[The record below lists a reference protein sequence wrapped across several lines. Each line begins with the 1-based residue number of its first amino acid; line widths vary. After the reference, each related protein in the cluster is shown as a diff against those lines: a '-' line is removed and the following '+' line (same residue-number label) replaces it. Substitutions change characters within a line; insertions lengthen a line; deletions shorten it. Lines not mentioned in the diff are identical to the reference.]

1 MFFHKCSYK
10 NSCFS
15 ILVYDSGVLVLMV
28 YSYKNALKDL
38 ALDLVGTSS
47 FEGLL
52 YFVYNFG

>member
-10 NSCFS
+10 NSYFS
-15 ILVYDSGVLVLMV
+15 ELGHDSSVLVLMV
-28 YSYKNALKDL
+28 YSYKGNLKDL

-47 FEGLL
+47 FEDLL